1 MDNGGHT
8 RCSMIFKVDAP
19 TIRNRVPH
27 FDGDKID
34 GMVGGFRSDRREE
47 DREP

>member
-1 MDNGGHT
+1 MDEWVDNGGHT

-34 GMVGGFRSDRREE
+34 GIVGGF
-47 DREP
+47 